1 MTRGNPEDMAAPRQP
16 RPEADADEEM
26 ELSVIL
32 PAFNEEGNVGRTLAE
47 VLAYL
52 SSRFTAAEVL
62 VVDDGSGDGTAA
74 TVEEWSRRDG
84 RVRLLRHPRNRGY
97 GAALRT
103 GFAAARGRL
112 VFFTDADGQFDMADL
127 DRLLANLDGCDG
139 VLGHRVRRRDNAVR
153 CVSAWAWNLLVRLL
167 LGVPYRDVDCAFK
180 LYRREALAG
189 LVLASDGAAVN
200 AEMLARLHARGC
212 RLRQVGVSHRP
223 RLAGSASGLRPR
235 VVARAL
241 AELVFLAVSLHRPA
255 TAGFRGSLSAQPGRQ
270 PTRG

>member
-1 MTRGNPEDMAAPRQP
+1 MTPRNPEGTEASRRP
-16 RPEADADEEM
+16 RPEAEAGDEI
-26 ELSVIL
+26 ELSVVL

-52 SSRFTAAEVL
+52 SPRFAAAEVL

-74 TVEEWSRRDG
+74 IVEEWARRDG

-112 VFFTDADGQFDMADL
+112 VFFTDADGQFDIADL

-139 VLGHRVRRRDNAVR
+139 VLGHRLRRRDNAVR
-153 CVSAWAWNLLVRLL
+153 RASAWAWNLLVRLL
-167 LGVPYRDVDCAFK
+167 LGLPYRDVDCAFK

-189 LVLASDGAAVN
+189 LVLTSDGAAVN
-200 AEMLARLHARGC
+200 AEMLARLQARGC
-212 RLRQVGVSHRP
+212 RLRQVDVSHRP
-223 RLAGSASGLRPR
+223 RLAGTASGLRPR

-241 AELVFLAVSLHRPA
+241 AELVSLAVSLHRPA
-255 TAGFRGSLSAQPGRQ
+255 AAGFRGSLPAQPGRQ